1 MMYAEEQPGESGD
14 GHRLAAPERALSYFG
29 KPPFIHIVGACLMYR
44 TASYAR
50 DLGAEHR
57 A

>member
-29 KPPFIHIVGACLMYR
+29 KPPFIHIVGACLMDR

-50 DLGAEHR
+50 DLDAEHR